1 MGGAGN
7 FLLKPHK
14 RLNGKKNCFEDR
26 KHASQ
31 YCRRMDRWEGE
42 REGRRKT
49 YSTKMA
55 SIEFLAQKRVHSI
68 MAEKE

>member
-1 MGGAGN
+1 MEKI
-7 FLLKPHK
+7 F
-14 RLNGKKNCFEDR
+14 FEDG

-31 YCRRMDRWEGE
+31 YCRRMDKWEGE
-42 REGRRKT
+42 RERRRKT
-49 YSTKMA
+49 YSINMA

>member
-1 MGGAGN
+1 ME
-7 FLLKPHK
+7 
-14 RLNGKKNCFEDR
+14 KKIFFEDG

-31 YCRRMDRWEGE
+31 YCRRMNKWEGE

-49 YSTKMA
+49 YSIHMA

>member
-1 MGGAGN
+1 MEKKN
-7 FLLKPHK
+7 FLKMGNMPVSIAGGWI
-14 RLNGKKNCFEDR
+14 NGR
-26 KHASQ
+26 
-31 YCRRMDRWEGE
+31 EGE

-49 YSTKMA
+49 YSINMA